1 MATALG
7 YSEDA
12 LPLKSKSKNNEK
24 LRRSGIGLTLMA
36 KEKKAERTG
45 ESNSRYPEEE
55 KELGWR

>member
-1 MATALG
+1 MAMALG

-12 LPLKSKSKNNEK
+12 LPLKSKYQIMRDYK
-24 LRRSGIGLTLMA
+24 RRIGLALMA

>member
-12 LPLKSKSKNNEK
+12 LPPKSKQINER
-24 LRRSGIGLTLMA
+24 LQQVELGVALMA
-36 KEKKAERTG
+36 KENKAERTG
-45 ESNSRYPEEE
+45 EGNIRYPEEE

>member
-12 LPLKSKSKNNEK
+12 LPLKSKSKIMRDYK
-24 LRRSGIGLTLMA
+24 SGIGLALMA

-45 ESNSRYPEEE
+45 ESNNY
-55 KELGWR
+55 